1 MSIKSSKIVYSED
14 FNPWYNLALE
24 EYLLANLAEDEIIL
38 YLWQNDNTVV
48 IGRNQNAWK
57 ECRCSQLEE
66 SNGYLARRISGGGA
80 VYHDLG
86 NLNFTF
92 LMGRKNY
99 DLHKQLS
106 VILKALRNQGIDA
119 EFSGRNDLISGKKKF
134 SGNAFYFGSKK
145 AYHHGTL
152 LLDSDLETL
161 VKFLEVSEE
170 KIISKGIESV
180 RSKVVN
186 LKSINEDLKLDI
198 LKKELAKSFAEVYV
212 EPKEIESYQPS
223 TMEELN
229 ELYNKHASWEWRYG
243 AGTEFDIIFENSFA
257 WGQLEIQLNLLKAV
271 IKEVEVYTDSLESS
285 LFIELAENLKG
296 KKFKKKNLI
305 SALESL
311 NNNYDQNIISDL
323 KLWFKNR
330 DL

>member
-152 LLDSDLETL
+152 LLDSDLESL
-161 VKFLEVSEE
+161 LKFLEVSQE

-180 RSKVVN
+180 RSRVVN
-186 LKSINEDLKLDI
+186 LKSINEDLSLNI
-198 LKKELAKSFAEVYV
+198 LKDELKKSFEEVYL
-212 EPKEIESYQPS
+212 EAKEINSYQPS
-223 TMEELN
+223 KMEELN
-229 ELYNKHASWEWRYG
+229 ELYNKYAAWDWRYG
-243 AGTEFDIIFENSFA
+243 AGTEFDIVFENRFD
-257 WGQLEIQLNLLKAV
+257 WGELEIKLNLVKAV
-271 IKEVEVYTDSLESS
+271 INEVKIYSDGLEKN
-285 LFIELAENLKG
+285 LFVELKNNLQG
-296 KKFKKKNLI
+296 KKFKKENLI
-305 SALESL
+305 SAVDSL
-311 NNNYDQNIISDL
+311 KNNNNQSFISDL
-323 KLWFKNR
+323 KIWLKNR